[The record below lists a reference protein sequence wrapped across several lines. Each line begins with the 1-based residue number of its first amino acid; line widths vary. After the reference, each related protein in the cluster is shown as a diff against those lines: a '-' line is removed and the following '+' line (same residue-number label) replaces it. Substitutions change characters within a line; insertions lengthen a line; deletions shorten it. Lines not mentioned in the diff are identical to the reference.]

1 MVNFSLETIFEGTP
15 YKKYIPDFKR
25 KGFGSIKD
33 LNIPIHNG
41 KLNDILESVIDDKN
55 DIYPIQI
62 LLTKSRTKY
71 ISSNTM
77 LFMLVMFFIFFCI
90 WFFTPGTFSPSPF
103 EKMIN

>member
-1 MVNFSLETIFEGTP
+1 MVNFSLETIFEWTP

-62 LLTKSRTKY
+62 LLTKSRDKY
-71 ISSNTM
+71 IISNTW
-77 LFMLVMFFIFFCI
+77 LFMLIIFFIVFCM
-90 WFFTPGTFSPSPF
+90 WFFIPRTFSLSPF